1 MENSLQQLNTAIQ
14 ARIQKENLF
23 IQRITQEF
31 ARISADLQR
40 TASANPQVQLQP
52 FIRRIDEATE
62 LLNRRPSFGTNF
74 NLDALV
80 QSVKGRPNTPP
91 NTPPTTP
98 TGSVFSGLGDRFS
111 GLFSQTPRPT
121 TPYPYGPQP
130 SAPPQDDDDGDEA
143 VLGGKRKSRGGW
155 KSKTRRTRRSRRPK

>member
-80 QSVKGRPNTPP
+80 QSVKGRPPIDPDLIP
-91 NTPPTTP
+91 NPTNITREELE
-98 TGSVFSGLGDRFS
+98 GIDSGVDVV
-111 GLFSQTPRPT
+111 
-121 TPYPYGPQP
+121 
-130 SAPPQDDDDGDEA
+130 DG
-143 VLGGKRKSRGGW
+143 GR
-155 KSKTRRTRRSRRPK
+155 RRSKYTRSKRSKRRSKRSLK